1 MKDETIED
9 QNELIALIEEAGWS
23 ISRVETTE
31 HEFHR
36 HENAE
41 TTRVAIE
48 IVVSKE
54 YHDGDGFANPY
65 RVK

>member
-9 QNELIALIEEAGWS
+9 QNKLIELIQEEGWDVS
-23 ISRVETTE
+23 GVETTE
-31 HEFHR
+31 HEFTKR
-36 HENAE
+36 KNQKE
-41 TTRVAIE
+41 TRAIIE

-54 YHDGDGFANPY
+54 YQEGFESPY